1 MMCDRIEKKRA
12 FCLDSFL
19 RSVSRLRAGKFITF
33 EGIDGSGKTTQIKY
47 LADYLE
53 SLGHEVL
60 LLREPGG
67 TKISEEIRRI
77 LLDMKNEGM
86 EPETELFLFEAARS
100 QLVREV
106 IRPAL
111 ERGVWVISDRFH
123 DSTTAYQGYGRGL
136 QLDMVRELN
145 KRAIGDVRPD
155 MTILIELGAEAQKR
169 RLGKRREDG
178 RRDRLDV
185 ESEAFKRRVC
195 DGFLAIAAEEPD
207 RVFRVESQEKKED
220 TARLIREQVRRILL

>member
-1 MMCDRIEKKRA
+1 MYGRIVTNLA
-12 FCLDSFL
+12 CCSISIS
-19 RSVSRLRAGKFITF
+19 RSVVTLRAGKFITF
-33 EGIDGSGKTTQIKY
+33 EGIDGSGKTTQIRY

-53 SLGHEVL
+53 SLGYEIL

-100 QLVREV
+100 QLVRE
-106 IRPAL
+106 IIGPAL

-136 QLDMVRELN
+136 PLDMVHELN
-145 KRAIGDVRPD
+145 RRAIGDMVPD
-155 MTILIELGAEAQKR
+155 MTILIELGADARKS

-178 RRDRLDV
+178 QRDRLDV
-185 ESEAFKRRVC
+185 ESEAFKQQYATDFLRLRRRNP
-195 DGFLAIAAEEPD
+195 IASS
-207 RVFRVESQEKKED
+207 VLS
-220 TARLIREQVRRILL
+220 RRIIKKTPQGSFENK

>member
-1 MMCDRIEKKRA
+1 MGA
-12 FCLDSFL
+12 L
-19 RSVSRLRAGKFITF
+19 RGTDFRSTGRLRAGKFITF
-33 EGIDGSGKTTQIKY
+33 EGIDGSGKTTQIRY
-47 LADYLE
+47 LADFLE
-53 SLGHEVL
+53 SLGYEVL

-86 EPETELFLFEAARS
+86 KPETELFLFEAARS
-100 QLVREV
+100 QLVRE
-106 IRPAL
+106 IIKPAL

-136 QLDMVRELN
+136 PLDMVHDLN
-145 KRAIGDVRPD
+145 KRAIGDVLPD
-155 MTILIELGAEAQKR
+155 MTILIDLGAEAR
-169 RLGKRREDG
+169 RNRLGKRHEDG
-178 RRDRLDV
+178 QKDRLDV

-195 DGFLAIAAEEPD
+195 DGFLAIAEEEPD
-207 RVFRVESQEKKED
+207 RVFRIESQDKKED